1 MFMPTTNK
9 VEKLL
14 IQEGDTIIELT
25 GVDKEAFEL
34 DRTQMRE
41 TSALLEAEA
50 EAKKQKRID
59 AIIKLG
65 EASGL
70 TTDEIEAILNI

>member
-1 MFMPTTNK
+1 MPTTNK